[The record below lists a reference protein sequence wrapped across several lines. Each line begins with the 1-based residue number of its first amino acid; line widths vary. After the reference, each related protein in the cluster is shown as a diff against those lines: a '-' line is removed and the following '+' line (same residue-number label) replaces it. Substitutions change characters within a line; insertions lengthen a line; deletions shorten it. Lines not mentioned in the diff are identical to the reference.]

1 MRAVVA
7 GTRWAA
13 PRLTPDKDTF
23 VSTGLPS
30 FQPRPHSGSTVRLLT
45 SSLITPRCTAAPR
58 PCLNHWRYGL
68 WGFWKTCSSYTTG
81 FQFSYFEIYNFVL
94 LLISLF
100 QTMNISKRQCIR
112 LTAHRWRSEP
122 NKGVADCAMEL
133 RPWRPGFLYLLK
145 CWRLIRECFLTSW
158 SVAIQEKDTFRLQ
171 PTWSVHYEIFI

>member
-1 MRAVVA
+1 MRAVVGGDTVSCA
-7 GTRWAA
+7 QTHTGQRYIRLHWSAQFPAA
-13 PRLTPDKDTF
+13 ARL
-23 VSTGLPS
+23 G
-30 FQPRPHSGSTVRLLT
+30 QHCEAPHLLT
-45 SSLITPRCTAAPR
+45 NYPSLHPAHTPPLSQPLVLRVM
-58 PCLNHWRYGL
+58 GL
-68 WGFWKTCSSYTTG
+68 LKDLQFIYNRVSIFLFW
-81 FQFSYFEIYNFVL
+81 NFVL

>member
-1 MRAVVA
+1 MRAVVGGDTVSCA
-7 GTRWAA
+7 QTHTGQRYIRLHWSAQFPSRGHTRAA
-13 PRLTPDKDTF
+13 LW
-23 VSTGLPS
+23 G
-30 FQPRPHSGSTVRLLT
+30 
-45 SSLITPRCTAAPR
+45 SSLITPRCTPLTPR
-58 PCLNHWRYGL
+58 PCPGHWRYGL